1 MECNP
6 LGEET
11 VLNKKLL
18 SLVPV
23 IPVQKCHF
31 GDINCKFNF
40 LKRNVQNH
48 LVIKR
53 DLLALKTSIEGFRE
67 NGANNAKSVNSVD
80 QFGGTI
86 L

>member
-1 MECNP
+1 M
-6 LGEET
+6 
-11 VLNKKLL
+11 
-18 SLVPV
+18 VPV

-31 GDINCKFNF
+31 GDINCKFNT

-53 DLLALKTSIEGFRE
+53 DLLEVKTSIESFRE
-67 NGANNAKSVNSVD
+67 NGANNAKSANSLH
-80 QFGGTI
+80 QIGGTI